1 MSKEELLTTEFDSAC
16 DAMTA
21 LADFLRTLDLSS
33 KDGETR
39 GNYQNL
45 RVVGN
50 QIFD

>member
-1 MSKEELLTTEFDSAC
+1 MSKEELLATEFDSAC

-21 LADFLRTLDLSS
+21 LANFLRTLDSSS

-39 GNYQNL
+39 GNCQNL

-50 QIFD
+50 RIFD